1 VKNLAAKEGL
11 EVCPLA
17 VSGLEQIKMA
27 MLKMNAGKL
36 PENFIEGM
44 ACVGGC
50 LNGALTLNHGDKNV
64 RDVDKYGAEAKE
76 TEIDGSLALYRMTGG
91 EEADAKEE

>member
-1 VKNLAAKEGL
+1 
-11 EVCPLA
+11 
-17 VSGLEQIKMA
+17 
-27 MLKMNAGKL
+27 
-36 PENFIEGM
+36 M